1 MVCLASS
8 AVCYEPSGEA
18 DGALHE
24 ATLLLQITEAN
35 NETQSDSYQEL
46 GCLLKVQR
54 SKLSTNYE
62 NNIVAPSNKKN
73 RRIEQNIS
81 SGWNSSSLKIVLYAL
96 EAEGVFTPPL
106 HFETQ

>member
-18 DGALHE
+18 GGAPHE
-24 ATLLLQITEAN
+24 ATLLLQITEASS
-35 NETQSDSYQEL
+35 ETQTDSYQEL

-62 NNIVAPSNKKN
+62 NNIVAPSSKKN
-73 RRIEQNIS
+73 RRIE
-81 SGWNSSSLKIVLYAL
+81 
-96 EAEGVFTPPL
+96 
-106 HFETQ
+106 